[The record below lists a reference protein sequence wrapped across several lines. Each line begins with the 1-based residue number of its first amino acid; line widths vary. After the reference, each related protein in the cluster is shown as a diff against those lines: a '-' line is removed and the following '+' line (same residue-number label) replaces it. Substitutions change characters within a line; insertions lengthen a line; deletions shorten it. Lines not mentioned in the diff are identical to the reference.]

1 MDAYSDP
8 SAFPGGGHSF
18 RQQVLTII
26 YVRAL
31 RRDCG
36 KQISLRRPRLK
47 DLTGHRPHMMK
58 SGIQLDPSLSLTC
71 LASSGRH
78 PVAAVHWGSLRS
90 VPRRPQWAGA
100 IGLQS
105 KPRCPAVALA
115 PYRPL
120 CSAPLSIQGASTPT
134 LPS

>member
-1 MDAYSDP
+1 MDAYSGP

-36 KQISLRRPRLK
+36 KQISLRCPRLK

-78 PVAAVHWGSLRS
+78 PWLLSTGEVFAQFPGGPSGP
-90 VPRRPQWAGA
+90 VPLGYKASPGA
-100 IGLQS
+100 
-105 KPRCPAVALA
+105 
-115 PYRPL
+115 
-120 CSAPLSIQGASTPT
+120 
-134 LPS
+134 LPWL